1 MSSSPLAALLVAALA
16 LAALP
21 HAARAN
27 ASPANPRPGPATAP
41 ARDGGFSAERL
52 QRLHRFMRDN
62 TDAKG
67 YLGGVTLVSRH
78 GRIVDWKAYGYR
90 DIARTQPMQ
99 HDDIFRIY
107 SMTKTVATVAV
118 MMLVEEGKLTLDDPV
133 SRFLPAFKDAKV
145 FAGGTADSPTLR
157 EAKGP
162 IRIRHL
168 LTHTAG
174 FPAGLD
180 GDDEAGVLLERADPY
195 SAQDLKGFVDRFASV
210 PLAADPG
217 TRFGYDGAAM
227 EVAARV
233 VEVISGQPFDA
244 FLQARILDPLKMVD
258 TGFRVPHEKRSRAV
272 DITTMGDEGK
282 LVIADG
288 PSALLPGEPLRR
300 YPSAAGGLYS
310 TAADYARFCQ
320 MLLNGGALDGAS
332 ILGRKTVDMM
342 FRNHLT
348 MLDPPVNQFGPAEGF
363 GLGGYVVLDV
373 ARWGVAVSP
382 GLYGW
387 SGAASTTYFI
397 DREEDLYAI
406 ALMQH
411 IPNEQPGDLPRV
423 GRKIMALVYQ
433 ALVP

>member
-16 LAALP
+16 IAALP
-21 HAARAN
+21 GAACAN
-27 ASPANPRPGPATAP
+27 AMPAPVQAP

-52 QRLHRFMRDN
+52 QRLHSFMREK

-67 YLGGVTLVSRH
+67 YLGGVTLVARH
-78 GRIVDWKAYGYR
+78 GRIVDWQAYGFR

-145 FAGGTADSPTLR
+145 FAGGTPEAPTLR
-157 EAKGP
+157 EAKEP

-174 FPAGLD
+174 FPAGLEGD
-180 GDDEAGVLLERADPY
+180 GEAGVLLERADPY
-195 SAQDLKGFVDRFASV
+195 SAQDLKGFVDRFAGV

-217 TRFGYDGAAM
+217 TRFGYDGAAL

-233 VEVISGQPFDA
+233 VEVISGQRFDA
-244 FLQARILDPLKMVD
+244 FLQARILDPLKMAD
-258 TGFRVPHEKRSRAV
+258 TGFSVPQEKRSRAV

-282 LVIADG
+282 LVIAEG

-320 MLLNGGALDGAS
+320 MLLNGGTLDGAS

-342 FRNHLT
+342 MRNHLT

-387 SGAASTTYFI
+387 AGAASTTYFI

-406 ALMQH
+406 GLMQH
-411 IPNEQPGDLPRV
+411 IPNEQPHDLPRI

>member
-1 MSSSPLAALLVAALA
+1 MSSTPLAALLVAALA
-16 LAALP
+16 VAALP
-21 HAARAN
+21 LAACAN
-27 ASPANPRPGPATAP
+27 ALPDSAALPSRAS
-41 ARDGGFSAERL
+41 GFSAERL
-52 QRLHRFMRDN
+52 QRLHGFMREN

-67 YLGGVTLVSRH
+67 YLGAVTLVARH
-78 GRIVDWKAYGYR
+78 GKIVDWQAYGYR
-90 DIARTQPMQ
+90 DIARTQPMRD
-99 HDDIFRIY
+99 DDIFRIY

-118 MMLVEEGKLTLDDPV
+118 MMLVEEGRLTLDDPV
-133 SRFLPAFKDAKV
+133 ARFLPAFKDAKV
-145 FAGGTADSPTLR
+145 IAGGTVVAPTLR

-174 FPAGLD
+174 FPAGLA
-180 GDDEAGVLLERADPY
+180 GDDIAGALLERADPY
-195 SAQDLKGFVDRFASV
+195 SSRELEGFADRFATV

-217 TRFGYDGAAM
+217 TRFGYDGAAL

-233 VEVISGQPFDA
+233 VEVVSGQRFDA
-244 FLQARILDPLKMVD
+244 FLQARILGPLKMVD
-258 TGFRVPHEKRSRAV
+258 TSFRVPNEKRSRVV
-272 DITTMGDEGK
+272 DITEMGDDGK
-282 LVIADG
+282 LIIAKG
-288 PSALLPGEPLRR
+288 PSALLPGEPLRP

-310 TAADYARFCQ
+310 TAGDYARFCQ
-320 MLLNGGALDGAS
+320 MLLNGGRLDGAS

-342 FRNHLT
+342 MRNHLT
-348 MLDPPVNQFGPAEGF
+348 LLDPPVNQFGPAEGF

-411 IPNEQPGDLPRV
+411 IPNEKPGDLPRI

>member
-1 MSSSPLAALLVAALA
+1 MSSTPLAALLVAALA
-16 LAALP
+16 IAALP
-21 HAARAN
+21 DAARAN
-27 ASPANPRPGPATAP
+27 ALPAPATAP
-41 ARDGGFSAERL
+41 ASNGGFSAERL
-52 QRLHRFMRDN
+52 ERLHRFMREN

-78 GRIVDWKAYGYR
+78 GRIVDWKAYGFR
-90 DIARTQPMQ
+90 DIARTQLMQ

-107 SMTKTVATVAV
+107 SMTKTVATVAL

-145 FAGGTADSPTLR
+145 LASGTADSPTLR
-157 EAKGP
+157 EAQGP

-174 FPAGLD
+174 FPAGLE
-180 GDDEAGVLLERADPY
+180 GDHESGVLLERADPY
-195 SAQDLKGFVDRFASV
+195 SAQDLQGFVDRFATV

-233 VEVISGQPFDA
+233 VEVISGQRFDV

-258 TGFRVPHEKRSRAV
+258 TSFRVPHEKRSRAV
-272 DITTMGDEGK
+272 DITTMGDEGR
-282 LVIADG
+282 LVIAEG
-288 PSALLPGEPLRR
+288 PSGLLPGEPLHR
-300 YPSAAGGLYS
+300 YPSAANGLYS
-310 TAADYARFCQ
+310 TAGDYARFCQ
-320 MLLNGGALDGAS
+320 MLLNGGSLDGVS
-332 ILGRKTVDMM
+332 ILSRKSVDLML
-342 FRNHLT
+342 RNQLT
-348 MLDPPVNQFGPAEGF
+348 MLDPPVNQFSPAEGF

-382 GLYGW
+382 GMFGW

-397 DREEDLYAI
+397 DRKEDLYAI

-411 IPNEQPGDLPRV
+411 VPNEQPGDLPRL
-423 GRKIMALVYQ
+423 GRRIIALVYQ
-433 ALVP
+433 SLEQ